1 MSSGRDRSMKIYA
14 KDGDAIVEIY
24 SIKRDGEKLV
34 MDAKVL
40 DAMRMDMIIT
50 LDEVFSGLK
59 MLLRGVVPYALLL
72 PYFGL
77 KRLFR
82 RSPK

>member
-50 LDEVFSGLK
+50 LDEVFSGMK
-59 MLLRGVVPYALLL
+59 IIFRGVIPYVLLA
-72 PYFGL
+72 PYFGVR
-77 KRLFR
+77 RLFR
-82 RSPK
+82 RLLR

>member
-1 MSSGRDRSMKIYA
+1 MRIYT

-40 DAMRMDMIIT
+40 DAMRMDIILT
-50 LDEVFSGLK
+50 LDEIFSGMK
-59 MLLRGVVPYALLL
+59 IMLRGVIPYVLLV

-77 KRLFR
+77 RRLFR
-82 RSPK
+82 RLLKEEEVICQ

>member
-1 MSSGRDRSMKIYA
+1 MRIYA
-14 KDGDAIVEIY
+14 KDGNAIVEIY

-40 DAMRMDMIIT
+40 DAMRMDMILT

-59 MLLRGVVPYALLL
+59 IMLRSVISYALLL

-77 KRLFR
+77 RRLFR
-82 RSPK
+82 RLLD

>member
-1 MSSGRDRSMKIYA
+1 MRIYA

-24 SIKRDGEKLV
+24 SIRRDGEKLI

-40 DAMRMDMIIT
+40 GAIRMDMILT
-50 LDEVFSGLK
+50 LDEIFNGLK
-59 MLLRGVVPYALLL
+59 IMLRGVISYALLL

-77 KRLFR
+77 RRLFR
-82 RSPK
+82 RLLD

>member
-1 MSSGRDRSMKIYA
+1 MRIYA

-24 SIKRDGEKLV
+24 SIRRDGEKLV

-40 DAMRMDMIIT
+40 DAMRMDMILT
-50 LDEVFSGLK
+50 LDEIFGGMKIVLQ
-59 MLLRGVVPYALLL
+59 GVVPYLLLL

-77 KRLFR
+77 RRLFR
-82 RSPK
+82 RSFKWDITNQ